1 MQHWH
6 PTGAFQTTY
15 HWGPHMNLF
24 GWNLWFPGR
33 IFPEPKYIHSC
44 AWGILSVTSA
54 TLGTGTAPNRRVEL
68 SVQGMTCA
76 ACSGAVER
84 ALRNAH
90 SGILDVQV
98 RLCTSQKWGMMFH
111 WFQGKIAG
119 KPKYLMVKAMIS
131 YRCSL
136 QPIQWMFEVDSLSLE
151 EACELFIYYLM
162 LDFSEAMWSC
172 QRRWPRSRGDC
183 LIYMILH
190 PLSYLSYLSYIFL
203 YHIRFLRCFLKL

>member
-1 MQHWH
+1 MVSGSDFPWTQVHTLLCLRYFERDIRHFGHW
-6 PTGAFQTTY
+6 
-15 HWGPHMNLF
+15 NS
-24 GWNLWFPGR
+24 
-33 IFPEPKYIHSC
+33 PKSP
-44 AWGILSVTSA
+44 S
-54 TLGTGTAPNRRVEL
+54 
-68 SVQGMTCA
+68 
-76 ACSGAVER
+76 R
-84 ALRNAH
+84 ALCAGHDVWCLQRCGWKGPAQRAQWH
-90 SGILDVQV
+90 SGRSGEVVHKSKVRDDVSLD
-98 RLCTSQKWGMMFH
+98 

-203 YHIRFLRCFLKL
+203 YHICFLRCFLKL